1 MSGNQ
6 NSPPWPARY
15 PAYLPY
21 PKAIGR
27 SRQPVPDASSV
38 NWPQAQFAPEWLPP
52 GSASFQPY
60 RYPDGPMQAFPL
72 YTLEH
77 TGDLRPTA
85 APPVNN
91 WLHINE
97 AEALVQDTLQR
108 LGQSKWLDDRT
119 GHLMETINYGDCGT
133 CGRSPSPMA
142 RLNGVFRDDEDR
154 VLVPRVIGAGAV
166 ALVALKWLNVI

>member
-1 MSGNQ
+1 
-6 NSPPWPARY
+6 
-15 PAYLPY
+15 
-21 PKAIGR
+21 
-27 SRQPVPDASSV
+27 
-38 NWPQAQFAPEWLPP
+38 
-52 GSASFQPY
+52 
-60 RYPDGPMQAFPL
+60 MQAFPL